1 MNKIVKNASWI
12 IICRIAQSVLALV
25 INMISARYLGPS
37 NFGLLTYAAS
47 LVAFVLPVM
56 QLGFADTLVQEI
68 IDRPEEEGAILG
80 TSVVLTSLSAVVCIL
95 GVTSF
100 SFVANPN
107 ETATLIVCFLYSLN
121 LIFQSFQL
129 TQYWYQAKLLSKYTS
144 IVGLIAYT
152 VVSIYKIFLLVSK
165 KSVYWFA
172 LSNSF
177 DYAIIAISIL
187 IIYKRLGG
195 NKLSFSF
202 NLGRIMF
209 SRSKHYIISGI
220 MVAVFAQTDKV
231 MLKIMIDETATGLY
245 GSAVAIAGV
254 TSFVF
259 SAIIDSFRPAILE
272 VHESDIYKYEHRL
285 TMLYSIVIYLALF
298 QSLFITIFAK
308 ILIHVMYGAAYLSAT
323 SALKIIVWYTT
334 FSYIGA
340 VRNIWILSNNK
351 QNYLWSINLS
361 GALAN
366 VALNLFLIPRFGIN
380 GAALASL
387 LTQFFTN
394 VIIGYIIKDIRPNN
408 VIMLNS
414 LKPSFFADAV
424 IAILENNEM

>member
-424 IAILENNEM
+424 SHIRK

>member
-1 MNKIVKNASWI
+1 M
-12 IICRIAQSVLALV
+12 LE
-25 INMISARYLGPS
+25 M
-37 NFGLLTYAAS
+37 
-47 LVAFVLPVM
+47 
-56 QLGFADTLVQEI
+56 
-68 IDRPEEEGAILG
+68 
-80 TSVVLTSLSAVVCIL
+80 
-95 GVTSF
+95 TSF
-100 SFVANPN
+100 VEETHLSRNP
-107 ETATLIVCFLYSLN
+107 ICFALKPQQPIN
-121 LIFQSFQL
+121 LINL
-129 TQYWYQAKLLSKYTS
+129 
-144 IVGLIAYT
+144 
-152 VVSIYKIFLLVSK
+152 
-165 KSVYWFA
+165 FA
-172 LSNSF
+172 
-177 DYAIIAISIL
+177 
-187 IIYKRLGG
+187 
-195 NKLSFSF
+195 
-202 NLGRIMF
+202 
-209 SRSKHYIISGI
+209 RSTFI
-220 MVAVFAQTDKV
+220 VFAQTDKV

-424 IAILENNEM
+424 SHIRK

>member
-308 ILIHVMYGAAYLSAT
+308 ILIDVMYGAAYLSAT

-424 IAILENNEM
+424 SHIRK